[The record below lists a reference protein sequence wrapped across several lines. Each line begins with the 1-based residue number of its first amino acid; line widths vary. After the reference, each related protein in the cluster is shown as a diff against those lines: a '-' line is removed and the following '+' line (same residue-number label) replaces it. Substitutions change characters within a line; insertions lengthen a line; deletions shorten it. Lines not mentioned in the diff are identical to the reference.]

1 MTKSPATI
9 SRDRLQRGVAAL
21 PWALACGMVAYAFI
35 AGGYL
40 VTIMSF
46 AMIYAVF
53 VIGLNVFMGFA
64 GQVSFGHN
72 AFAALSGYS
81 SAVLTATYYW
91 DPIPAFAVG
100 LGLALL
106 VALVVGWPT
115 LRLKGHYLAMATLA
129 IGLIVYEITIQWQSV
144 TQGYMGI
151 SGISPLGIAG
161 YEIVSD
167 RGKLLV
173 LAVIVAL
180 SSLAAA
186 RLRAS
191 RFGRALA
198 AIAGSEDAARA
209 LGIDVARYKLAAFL
223 VSAAYAALAGSLF
236 VHVVEFVS
244 PEVFGLNMVVLAFTM
259 LYVGGIGTLGGPVL
273 GAVIVSLLP
282 EIFRSFKDY
291 QDLFYGG
298 GPHPVADLRSEGS
311 RRARQYHPSQGK
323 GMTLLSLQGVTRR
336 FGGLVAVDAIDLEVA
351 NGGVTAVIGPNGAGK
366 TTLFNLI
373 SGFQTPNA
381 GRIVFADED
390 ITARPPEAIAA
401 AGLVRTFQL
410 VQLFQQSFGA
420 GEHPGRLPSPHR
432 GRSVVGTA
440 PQPSHPGGRA
450 GD

>member
-1 MTKSPATI
+1 MTNSPAI
-9 SRDRLQRGVAAL
+9 IYHDRLRRGLAAL
-21 PWALACGMVAYAFI
+21 PWAVACAMLAYAFI

-53 VIGLNVFMGFA
+53 IIGLNVFMGFA

-72 AFAALSGYS
+72 AFAALSGYA

-91 DPIPAFAVG
+91 DPIAAFVVG

-129 IGLIVYEITIQWQSV
+129 IGLIVYEIAIQWQSV

-151 SGISPLGIAG
+151 SGISPLGIGG
-161 YEIVSD
+161 YEVVSD
-167 RGKLLV
+167 RGKLFTLTI
-173 LAVIVAL
+173 IVGL

-209 LGIDVARYKLAAFL
+209 LGIDVAHYKLAAFL

-244 PEVFGLNMVVLAFTM
+244 PEVFGLNMVVVAFTM
-259 LYVGGIGTLGGPVL
+259 LYVGGIGTLGGPIL

-282 EIFRSFKDY
+282 EIFRGFKDY
-291 QDLFYGG
+291 QDLFYG
-298 GPHPVADLRSEGS
+298 
-311 RRARQYHPSQGK
+311 
-323 GMTLLSLQGVTRR
+323 
-336 FGGLVAVDAIDLEVA
+336 
-351 NGGVTAVIGPNGAGK
+351 
-366 TTLFNLI
+366 
-373 SGFQTPNA
+373 
-381 GRIVFADED
+381 
-390 ITARPPEAIAA
+390 
-401 AGLVRTFQL
+401 AGLILLLIYAPKGLAALGNIVPR
-410 VQLFQQSFGA
+410 
-420 GEHPGRLPSPHR
+420 R
-432 GRSVVGTA
+432 GKA
-440 PQPSHPGGRA
+440 
-450 GD
+450 